1 MEQKTFTLN
10 GEEVTAKELTI
21 GQFKKVQML
30 LNGGDE
36 IGASSLMVAYSV
48 GKELKYIE
56 DLPMSEIQGV
66 TKIAEW
72 LEDIISPS

>member
-1 MEQKTFTLN
+1 
-10 GEEVTAKELTI
+10 
-21 GQFKKVQML
+21 ML

-72 LEDIISPS
+72 LGDIISPS